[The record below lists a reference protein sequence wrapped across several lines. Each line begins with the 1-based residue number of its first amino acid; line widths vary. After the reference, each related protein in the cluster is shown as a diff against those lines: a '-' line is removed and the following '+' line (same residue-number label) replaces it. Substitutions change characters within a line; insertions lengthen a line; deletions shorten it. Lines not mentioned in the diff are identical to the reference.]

1 MRIEWSSKAY
11 RDAISI
17 INYISEDDPVAALK
31 LIERI
36 EYNLQALKKFPQMG
50 RIVPELNSKSIREII
65 VDDFYRVI
73 YEVKSDIIL
82 VTTIRHTRRK
92 PTP

>member
-1 MRIEWSSKAY
+1 
-11 RDAISI
+11 
-17 INYISEDDPVAALK
+17 
-31 LIERI
+31 
-36 EYNLQALKKFPQMG
+36 MG

-82 VTTIRHTRRK
+82 VATIQHTRRK
-92 PTP
+92 PIP